1 MILNGNNIRE
11 AFPILERSVYGK
23 RFVYFDNAATS
34 QKPREVLELHDTIYR
49 NSNANIHRAVHRLS
63 AEATDLYEQGR
74 AAVARFINAG
84 EDGCVIL
91 TSGATASFNLLA
103 HSFTDRFVGKGDRI
117 LVSEAEHHSNLV
129 PWQLACDRV
138 GAELGFIPVDDRGEI
153 ILDEYERM
161 LDGRVKLVSVAQVS
175 NVLGIVNP
183 IREMVS
189 MAHAKGIPVAVD
201 GAQGVVHSESD
212 VTALGC
218 DFYIFSGH
226 KIYAPAG
233 TGVLYGKRALLE
245 EMPPF
250 FGGGDMVGTVTFE
263 GTTYAPLPLKFEA
276 GTPNYPAAACYAP
289 ALKMAEAMRSDADV
303 FHEERRIVM
312 FLVEQLQKING
323 LRIAGLPRDMGNK
336 VPVISFSVEG
346 AHPEDMALILDKMG
360 IAVRSGLMCAEPLVR
375 KFSDKGLLRI
385 SLLPYNTMDE
395 AEYFMECLKKTLA
408 MLKAI

>member
-103 HSFTDRFVGKGDRI
+103 HSFTDRFVSKGDRI

-129 PWQLACDRV
+129 PWQMACDRV
-138 GAELGFIPVDDRGEI
+138 GVELGFIPVDDRGEI

-212 VTALGC
+212 VAALGC

-289 ALKMAEAMRSDADV
+289 ALEMAEAMRSDAEV
-303 FHEERRIVM
+303 FHEEHRIVM

>member
-1 MILNGNNIRE
+1 MDVNGHNIRKE
-11 AFPILERSVYGK
+11 FPVLGREVYGK

-34 QKPREVLELHDTIYR
+34 QKPTGVLELHDRIYR
-49 NSNANIHRAVHRLS
+49 ESNANIHRAVHRLS
-63 AEATDLYEQGR
+63 AEATDLYEKGR
-74 AAVARFINAG
+74 SAVAEFINAQP
-84 EDGCVIL
+84 DGCVII

-103 HSFTDRFVGKGDRI
+103 HSFVQRFVGNGDKI

-129 PWQLACDRV
+129 PWQLACERV
-138 GAELGFIPVDDRGEI
+138 GAELVAIPIEESGEI
-153 ILDEYERM
+153 SLDKFESL
-161 LDGRVKLVSVAQVS
+161 LDSRVKLVSVAQVS

-183 IREMVS
+183 IKEMVAL
-189 MAHAKGIPVAVD
+189 AHAKGIPVAVD
-201 GAQGVVHSESD
+201 GAQGVVHSDCD
-212 VTALGC
+212 VAELGC

-233 TGVLYGKRALLE
+233 TGILYGKRALLE

-263 GTTYAPLPLKFEA
+263 KTTYAPLPLKFEA
-276 GTPNYPAAACYAP
+276 GTPNFPAAACYAP
-289 ALKMAEAMRSDADV
+289 ALEFADAV
-303 FHEERRIVM
+303 RKNAALRAEERCIMM
-312 FLVEQLQKING
+312 FLVERLLKIDG
-323 LRIAGLPRDMGNK
+323 LHIAGLPKDMEKK

-375 KFSDKGLLRI
+375 KYSENGLLRI

-395 AEYFMECLKKTLA
+395 AEYFLECLDRTLK
-408 MLKAI
+408 MLG

>member
-1 MILNGNNIRE
+1 MVTTGNSIRE
-11 AFPILERSVYGK
+11 EFPILEREVYGK

-34 QKPREVLELHDTIYR
+34 QKPRSVLGLQESIYTE
-49 NSNANIHRAVHRLS
+49 SNANIHRAVHRLS
-63 AEATDLYEQGR
+63 AEATDLYEKGR
-74 AAVARFINAG
+74 AAVAGFINAQP
-84 EDGCVIL
+84 DGCVVI

-103 HSFTDRFVGKGDRI
+103 HSFVQRFVGRGDVI

-129 PWQLACDRV
+129 PWQMACERV
-138 GAELGFIPVDDRGEI
+138 GAQMRYIPVDSRGEI
-153 ILDEYERM
+153 SLEEYGKLLDEQVR
-161 LDGRVKLVSVAQVS
+161 LVSVAQVS

-183 IREMVS
+183 IREMVE

-201 GAQGVVHSESD
+201 GAQGVVHSEAD
-212 VTALGC
+212 VASLGC

-233 TGVLYGKRALLE
+233 TGILYGKRALLE
-245 EMPPF
+245 EMPSF
-250 FGGGDMVGTVTFE
+250 FGGGDMVGTVTLQS
-263 GTTYAPLPLKFEA
+263 TTYAPLPLKFEA
-276 GTPNYPAAACYAP
+276 GTPNFPAAACYAP
-289 ALKMAEAMRSDADV
+289 ALEFASRMRDDAAAKA
-303 FHEERRIVM
+303 EERRIMM
-312 FLVEQLQKING
+312 FLVEQLLKVDG
-323 LRIAGLPRDMGNK
+323 LEIAGLPKNMEKK

-395 AEYFMECLKKTLA
+395 AEYFMECLHRTLK